1 MPNKPTILTFSL
13 RDALRGDRPI
23 AALSASASCRKRSRR
38 GGTVAINGSRP
49 QGDPSRTTVPA
60 SPLHRVVRPYAA
72 ESLATARHHS
82 HPNAAKTVTFKIAAH
97 QTVFPRSAAKPCD
110 NANTPAGSRK
120 CENGMPSRGCQLRGG
135 RSKPRAHANSRTS
148 SSCDAMAFALLVMI
162 HGGRTPAISGSR
174 PDANQTD

>member
-1 MPNKPTILTFSL
+1 MARGLRIILHAG
-13 RDALRGDRPI
+13 RCPR
-23 AALSASASCRKRSRR
+23 
-38 GGTVAINGSRP
+38 VH
-49 QGDPSRTTVPA
+49 
-60 SPLHRVVRPYAA
+60 LHRVVRPYAA

-82 HPNAAKTVTFKIAAH
+82 HPNAAKTITFKTAAH
-97 QTVFPRSAAKPCD
+97 QNVLPRMAANPCD

-162 HGGRTPAISGSR
+162 HAGRTSAISGSR
-174 PDANQTD
+174 PWTFHRDRFYRESAASLSSLECSRMNRRVSSAFFQRRSDT